1 MKLPRRKFL
10 HLAAGAAALPAV
22 SPATVLGQGTIVPTN
37 AIMIVERTHYF
48 AKPGL
53 ATEVLDLRR
62 KACAVRLSMGLPVGE
77 IFIKHPRG
85 DGSEPDVAWQC
96 TFADA
101 AAREADL
108 AARAAST
115 EFQSVVAQMLKQIV
129 HFDRQVFSISTL

>member
-1 MKLPRRKFL
+1 MKLPRRQFL
-10 HLAAGAAALPAV
+10 HLAAGAAALP
-22 SPATVLGQGTIVPTN
+22 VLSSADALSQGTNTLTN
-37 AIMIVERTHYF
+37 AVVERTHYF
-48 AKPGL
+48 AKPDL
-53 ATEVLDLRR
+53 AAEVLALRR

-77 IFIKHPRG
+77 IFVKHPRG

-115 EFQSVVAQMLKQIV
+115 EFQNVVAQMLKQIV
-129 HFDRQVFSISTL
+129 RFDRQVFSIATL

>member
-1 MKLPRRKFL
+1 LKLPRRQFL
-10 HLAAGAAALPAV
+10 HLAAGAVALPALP
-22 SPATVLGQGTIVPTN
+22 PAAALCQGTTIAAN

-48 AKPGL
+48 AKPGF
-53 ATEVLDLRR
+53 AAEVLDLRR
-62 KACAVRLSMGLPVGE
+62 KACAVRLSIGLPVGE

-115 EFQSVVAQMLKQIV
+115 EFQNVVAQMLKQIV
-129 HFDRQVFSISTL
+129 RFDRQVFSIAAL